1 MKTYWFL
8 FNNKHS
14 LEFDEITFC
23 AESLHEALGLFYE
36 WHMKEYCE
44 DIPVIRNIEHIY
56 NKDDHEYYK
65 ELYISPESSLKEVCI

>member
-8 FNNKHS
+8 FHNKHRR
-14 LEFDEITFC
+14 EFDQITFC
-23 AESLHEALGLFYE
+23 AESLHEALDLFYE
-36 WHMKEYCE
+36 WHMKEFDQ

-65 ELYISPESSLKEVCI
+65 ESYVSPEGDEW